1 MPWRQRSPEGNVDT
15 VLEELQN
22 DYKRGQRG
30 MVKWMKVK
38 QSLFGDDVSAFTQRI
53 AAWCVNSN
61 AQGSARGPPGPRRR
75 VNVSPRLELGAP

>member
-22 DYKRGQRG
+22 DFSAVNGG

-53 AAWCVNSN
+53 AKPSASIQTHRAAPVVHRVPVD
-61 AQGSARGPPGPRRR
+61 GSIL
-75 VNVSPRLELGAP
+75 VHVSS